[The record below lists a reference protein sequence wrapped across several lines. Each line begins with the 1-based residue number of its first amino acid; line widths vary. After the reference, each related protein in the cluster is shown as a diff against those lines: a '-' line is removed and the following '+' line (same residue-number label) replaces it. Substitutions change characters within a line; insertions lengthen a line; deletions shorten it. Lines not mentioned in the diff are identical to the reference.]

1 MAKTN
6 LEIYLRPRLNAIGE
20 RKVAQ
25 LRASLVRQGHV
36 TKAETL
42 YKSIDYKVT
51 IRSGADFS
59 IQFFW
64 LSKNFRHNYGDA
76 LNFGAEVGYLD
87 EAGQARLERWV
98 GEKFNINESGAK
110 RRRSIK
116 RIAFNIQRKW
126 VRKGKFPLTRKGWA
140 TIAFSSKFVADT
152 RLLVTSALGAALKA
166 YKEDLV
172 RKLNRENKKRR

>member
-6 LEIYLRPRLNAIGE
+6 LEIYLRPRLEEIGK

-51 IRSGADFS
+51 IRSSADFT
-59 IQFFW
+59 IEFFW

-76 LNFGAEVGYLD
+76 LNFGADVGYLNED
-87 EAGQARLERWV
+87 GQAKLQKWV
-98 GEKFNINESGAK
+98 DKKFNINESGKK
-110 RRRSIK
+110 RRRVIK
-116 RIAFNIQRKW
+116 RIAYNIQKKW

-140 TIAFSSKFVADT
+140 SIAFSSTFVAST
-152 RLLVTSALGAALKA
+152 RILVASALTTSFNA
-166 YKEDLV
+166 YKDDLV
-172 RKLNRENKKRR
+172 RKLNRENRLKK